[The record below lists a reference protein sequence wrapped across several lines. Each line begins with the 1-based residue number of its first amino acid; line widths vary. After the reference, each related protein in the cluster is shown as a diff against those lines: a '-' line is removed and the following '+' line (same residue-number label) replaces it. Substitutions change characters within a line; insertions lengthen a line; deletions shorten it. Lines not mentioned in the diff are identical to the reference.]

1 MHDKSGG
8 INAFRQAIQQ
18 QQIVVYYQPKVHLE
32 TQTVV
37 GVEAL
42 VRWQHPQRGLI
53 MPGEFVPQIENTDL
67 IHTLFKWVLNE
78 STRQWQRWHQQKLDL
93 AIAVNVTESDLV
105 KEMAHAMA
113 KHGIPATVSRI

>member
-18 QQIVVYYQPKVHLE
+18 QKM
-32 TQTVV
+32 
-37 GVEAL
+37 
-42 VRWQHPQRGLI
+42 W
-53 MPGEFVPQIENTDL
+53 
-67 IHTLFKWVLNE
+67 
-78 STRQWQRWHQQKLDL
+78 STTSQWQRWHQQKLDL